1 VRPQVSSAPVN
12 TAVLDVQL
20 PGWDY
25 ADAYE
30 VIVDDDRPESALAAI
45 RCLSGPGPAR
55 LVLRTRNL
63 LVSAVCLK
71 PAATGAGELFPVLL
85 DTPHL
90 AVMTTLSPAHPPHA
104 RSAHRQTARVV
115 GWLFLVTSIT
125 AISAKVLFYPPLF
138 DNLGYIVNGTADG
151 RLLWGVFSEVLLV
164 IANIATAVLL
174 FPLLKRQHEGLALG
188 FVTAR
193 VVECVFICVGILSVL
208 TIVTM
213 RQDLSPGSAGLAT
226 VGHALATL
234 HEWTFQLGPGFT
246 VGVGNGLILGYLM
259 YRSGLVPRGM
269 ALLGL
274 AGGAGIVL
282 SGAAVLFGLA
292 EAGSP
297 LQLIASIPE
306 FFWELSLGI
315 YLIAK
320 GFKASELPAT
330 PADAR

>member
-1 VRPQVSSAPVN
+1 
-12 TAVLDVQL
+12 
-20 PGWDY
+20 
-25 ADAYE
+25 
-30 VIVDDDRPESALAAI
+30 
-45 RCLSGPGPAR
+45 
-55 LVLRTRNL
+55 
-63 LVSAVCLK
+63 
-71 PAATGAGELFPVLL
+71 
-85 DTPHL
+85 
-90 AVMTTLSPAHPPHA
+90 MTILSPVHPRVA

-115 GWLFLVTSIT
+115 GWLFVATYVT

-138 DNLGYIVNGTADG
+138 DNAGYIVNGAAGG
-151 RLLWGVFSEVLLV
+151 RLLWGAFSEVLLV

-193 VVECVFICVGILSVL
+193 VIECVFICVGILSVL

-213 RQDLSPGSAGLAT
+213 RQELPAGSAGLAT
-226 VGHALATL
+226 VGHTLATL

-274 AGGAGIVL
+274 VGGAGICL
-282 SGAAVLFGLA
+282 SGAAVLFGLT

-320 GFKASELPAT
+320 GFKQSDLPAKL
-330 PADAR
+330 ADAR

>member
-1 VRPQVSSAPVN
+1 
-12 TAVLDVQL
+12 
-20 PGWDY
+20 
-25 ADAYE
+25 
-30 VIVDDDRPESALAAI
+30 
-45 RCLSGPGPAR
+45 
-55 LVLRTRNL
+55 
-63 LVSAVCLK
+63 
-71 PAATGAGELFPVLL
+71 
-85 DTPHL
+85 
-90 AVMTTLSPAHPPHA
+90 MTTLSPAHPPDA
-104 RSAHRQTARVV
+104 RSAHRQTARAV
-115 GWLFLVTSIT
+115 GWLFVATYVT

-138 DNLGYIVNGTADG
+138 DNAGYIVNGAADG
-151 RLLWGVFSEVLLV
+151 RLLWGAFSEVLLV

-213 RQDLSPGSAGLAT
+213 RQDLPADSAGLAT

-246 VGVGNGLILGYLM
+246 VGVGNGLILGCLM

-274 AGGAGIVL
+274 AGGVGIVL
-282 SGAAVLFGLA
+282 SGVAVLFGLT

-320 GFKASELPAT
+320 GFKPSALTAT